1 MVCFQACHYQSIGN
15 SMTEGRFMDVL
26 WELDY
31 RMRGHTH
38 KEKLAECT
46 AASHSFTPV
55 ISSRILLL
63 VETEEVH
70 VMEGDGVEDKVENI
84 DCFVT
89 SEQEAVTIKEP
100 LSTIGQLHHF
110 LNFF

>member
-46 AASHSFTPV
+46 AASPSFKPV

-63 VETEEVH
+63 VETEEVYI
-70 VMEGDGVEDKVENI
+70 MESNNIEDKVENV

-89 SEQEAVTIKEP
+89 LKQKTVAVKEL
-100 LSTIGQLHHF
+100 LSTI
-110 LNFF
+110 N